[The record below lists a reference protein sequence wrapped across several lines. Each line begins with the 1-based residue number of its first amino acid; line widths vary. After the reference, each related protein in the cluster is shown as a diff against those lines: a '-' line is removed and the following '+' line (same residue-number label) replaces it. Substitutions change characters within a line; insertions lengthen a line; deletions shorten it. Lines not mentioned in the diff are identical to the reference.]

1 MTRIERIFADQ
12 IRVNLLHPRHQR
24 SIHFEEFMTP
34 FIPVPTPDMQDIKSQ
49 ARDLR
54 FHPST
59 TETPQLLTH
68 EQLASFNKN
77 GYLTGI
83 RIFDETAAHD
93 IRAYFDQLLA
103 KYLTEGKDSYA
114 ISTAH
119 MKHGKVYDLL
129 THPRIVAY
137 VKDIL
142 GENVVAWGSHFFCK
156 MPHDGKKV
164 SWHQD
169 ATYWPLSP
177 SKAVTVWLAI
187 DDADVENACMRF
199 IPGSHH
205 HGELTARMHEDDE
218 NEILYQSVANAEQF
232 GEPFDN
238 ILKAGEIS
246 IHSDLLLHGSNANDS
261 DRRRCGL
268 TMRYCA
274 ADVTA
279 YLDWHAKGIL
289 VSGSDP
295 REHWANPPRPTA
307 D

>member
-1 MTRIERIFADQ
+1 MVATTTNSAE
-12 IRVNLLHPRHQR
+12 
-24 SIHFEEFMTP
+24 P
-34 FIPVPTPDMQDIKSQ
+34 FIPVPTPDIQDIHSQ
-49 ARDLR
+49 PRDLR

-59 TETPQLLTH
+59 TEHPQHLTR
-68 EQLASFNKN
+68 EQIAAFNRA
-77 GYLTGI
+77 GYLTGL
-83 RIFDETAAHD
+83 RIFDEAEAND

-103 KYLTEGKDSYA
+103 QYLAEGKDSYA

-129 THPRIVAY
+129 TDPRIVAY

-142 GENVVAWGSHFFCK
+142 GDNLIAWGSHFFCK

-205 HGELTARMHEDDE
+205 HGELTARMHEDDKD
-218 NEILYQSVANAEQF
+218 EILYQSVANAEQF
-232 GEPFDN
+232 GAPVDN
-238 ILKAGEIS
+238 ILQAGQIS
-246 IHSDLLLHGSNANDS
+246 IHSDLLLHGSLANDS

-289 VSGSDP
+289 VSGADS
-295 REHWANPPRPTA
+295 RQHWANPPRPQT